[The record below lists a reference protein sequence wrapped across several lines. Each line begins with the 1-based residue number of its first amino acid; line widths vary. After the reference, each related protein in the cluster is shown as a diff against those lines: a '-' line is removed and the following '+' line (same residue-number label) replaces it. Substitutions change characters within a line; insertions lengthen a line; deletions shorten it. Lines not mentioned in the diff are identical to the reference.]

1 VMRLPDAVI
10 AVGIMA
16 FAVLGA
22 FAIRNLMFDVYLML
36 GFGVV
41 GYLMKKLRF
50 PVAPIVLAMVL
61 GYLVESNYR
70 TALVSSQGDYMIF
83 ITDPVS
89 LLFLVLSLVSLLTPL
104 WRRLQKRRVRQV
116 DVDETA
122 NGTAR

>member
-1 VMRLPDAVI
+1 
-10 AVGIMA
+10 
-16 FAVLGA
+16 
-22 FAIRNLMFDVYLML
+22 ML

-50 PVAPIVLAMVL
+50 PVAPIILAMVL

-104 WRRLQKRRVRQV
+104 WRRLRAGRTPQAQV
-116 DVDETA
+116 DEAASST
-122 NGTAR
+122 TR